1 MQRWTFG
8 VTLVVI
14 TTAAIIFTLLPW
26 LVALKDSP
34 YVKLFVS

>member
-14 TTAAIIFTLLPW
+14 TIAAIIFILFPW
-26 LVALKDSP
+26 LVALKDNP